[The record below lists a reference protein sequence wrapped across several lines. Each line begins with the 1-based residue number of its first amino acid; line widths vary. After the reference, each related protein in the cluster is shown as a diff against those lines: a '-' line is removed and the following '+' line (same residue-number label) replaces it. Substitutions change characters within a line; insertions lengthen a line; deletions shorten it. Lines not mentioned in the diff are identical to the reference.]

1 METQTNQ
8 RPQWLDDK
16 QVAEM
21 TGLGLQTLRNHRF
34 TRQGMPYAK
43 IGKTVR
49 YRLDDVVRFMDAHR
63 IVPEAAQAQS

>member
-1 METQTNQ
+1 METQMTQ
-8 RPQWLDDK
+8 RPQWLDDR

-34 TRQGMPYAK
+34 TRQGMVYHK

-63 IVPEAAQAQS
+63 VDPAQAQG